1 MAAKQDSLDPQTRDL
16 VRFAAAIAQGYEPEL
31 RERVGPLRS
40 SQVPVQW
47 VEELLLQS
55 VLMTGYP
62 RALVAFN
69 IWRKFSGVPAPA
81 GDEGVDYA
89 LVGEWTRRGEEVCG
103 TVYGENY
110 RKLRDSVRTLHPAV
124 DSWMITEG
132 YGRTL
137 GRSGLDLLRRELCIV
152 AQTAVLETPRQ
163 LHSHL
168 RGRAQRRSVVRA
180 DRGRPLDREPA
191 AVVRPV
197 EEGEGSLAHRARR
210 VVAGELMFIDRAV
223 VRVTAGTG
231 GSGASSFARFKYKPK
246 GGPDGGDGGHGGHV
260 FVRGDA
266 NLTTLLDYRYRT
278 AWKADRGEHG
288 KGKTQTGAS
297 AEDIYLPVPP
307 GTIIRD
313 ADSGEPA
320 G

>member
-81 GDEGVDYA
+81 VDEGVDYA
-89 LVGEWTRRGEEVCG
+89 LVGDWTRRGEEVCG

-110 RKLRDSVRTLHPAV
+110 RKLRDSVRALHPAA

-137 GRSGLDLLRRELCIV
+137 GRPGLDLLRRELCIV

-168 RGRAQRRSVVRA
+168 RGALNA
-180 DRGRPLDREPA
+180 
-191 AVVRPV
+191 
-197 EEGEGSLAHRARR
+197 
-210 VVAGELMFIDRAV
+210 
-223 VRVTAGTG
+223 
-231 GSGASSFARFKYKPK
+231 GASFGQIEGVLSIVNPLLSFDQWKKVKELWRT
-246 GGPDGGDGGHGGHV
+246 
-260 FVRGDA
+260 VREG
-266 NLTTLLDYRYRT
+266 
-278 AWKADRGEHG
+278 W
-288 KGKTQTGAS
+288 S
-297 AEDIYLPVPP
+297 P
-307 GTIIRD
+307 GN
-313 ADSGEPA
+313 
-320 G
+320 